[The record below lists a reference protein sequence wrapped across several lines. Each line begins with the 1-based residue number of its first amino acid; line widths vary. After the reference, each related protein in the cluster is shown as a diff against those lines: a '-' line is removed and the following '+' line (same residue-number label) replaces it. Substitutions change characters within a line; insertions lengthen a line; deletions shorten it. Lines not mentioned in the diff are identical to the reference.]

1 MKLIIQ
7 MPCYNEEETLEV
19 ALKALPRQVK
29 GFTKVEWLIIDDGST
44 DNSVKVAKKCGV
56 DHIVSLKRNSGL
68 AKVFMAG
75 IDACIKFKADVIV
88 NTDADNQYDAKYIPA
103 LTKPILDKK
112 ADLDFVTEALS

>member
-19 ALKALPRQVK
+19 ALKALPRKVK
-29 GFTKVEWLIIDDGST
+29 GFTQVEWLIIDDGSS

-75 IDACIKFKADVIV
+75 IDACIKLKADVIV
-88 NTDADNQYDAKYIPA
+88 NTDADNRCIKDGSFNHHGGINCGEHIGVCHHA
-103 LTKPILDKK
+103 
-112 ADLDFVTEALS
+112 